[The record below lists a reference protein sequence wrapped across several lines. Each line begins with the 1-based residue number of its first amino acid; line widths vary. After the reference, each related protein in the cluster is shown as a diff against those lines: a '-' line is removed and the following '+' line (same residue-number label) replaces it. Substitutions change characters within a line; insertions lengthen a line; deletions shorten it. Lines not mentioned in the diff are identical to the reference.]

1 MLWAWDVVGRQSVV
15 EPWCI
20 MIGRGESPVSEAKE
34 SLPNAWQAIFSCPLF
49 NGDRLKFN
57 TAHRL
62 VSCLRFSV
70 SCLFC
75 PISHVALLAL
85 CLLYLFP
92 YLPLVWLVMDT
103 LSCLLPFVLSSLAFC
118 SSALSFS
125 SCVLVFFHFM
135 YRLLAF
141 SSFTRAHSS
150 ILLPWVPWE
159 YSGRKLW

>member
-49 NGDRLKFN
+49 NGDPLKFN

-75 PISHVALLAL
+75 LISHVALLAL

-92 YLPLVWLVMDT
+92 YLPLAWLVMDT

-125 SCVLVFFHFM
+125 SCVLVFFHLM
-135 YRLLAF
+135 YRLLVF